1 MPQNNLD
8 ILYRRALNE
17 NARLTNELNR
27 ARQYSALLEE
37 ENEKIVIEN
46 DKKDTSIQEL
56 LCQNAAKDELIRTLQ
71 QQEAENLAHI
81 SELEK
86 DLKEVGEILR
96 VAKETEFD
104 LQSVINIMRN
114 RQFNTNSDATR
125 FMNGQI
131 DILDP
136 TLNTIGLED
145 LAGALQRKLNEAI
158 KEVDGDS
165 PKPSPNPKKIH
176 SSVPSAKVKQS
187 VKITR
192 PRHCYAK
199 NDITRMGID
208 TSNLPE
214 GAKIIH
220 RRDSKT
226 GEDVWELWTLG
237 VSPASIQGK
246 KYVIGRFNV
255 PGDDPMCSKKPE
267 TFVYGCPLLPS
278 FIRFYL
284 VSKFELNMSEQSI
297 LKMFKEMQAD
307 IPQSTLNKWMHK
319 VLKKMRDCLDG
330 PLKDRL
336 RQSTYTQN
344 DETRLS
350 VRSKDDKTGRYSYHT
365 EYVHAMLSPEKKL
378 VYMTYDEGSRSHKV
392 QKEIIEGSNIHTITC
407 DRAAIY
413 VTLEKCFEE
422 YGLIRSSCWFHGRH
436 NLADAYLTDHRM
448 GPAIGIMNGLFR
460 IERLIA
466 GRTAAE
472 RYEMRQKYSKP
483 LVDKLMTLFRKYR
496 LNSQKYGGAVMKA
509 VNYIL
514 DDEVSFRRFLDDGH
528 IEMHNIAAERMFRH
542 IAMGRRI
549 WMHVGSHDAAEN
561 ISFIYSILES
571 CKLNDI
577 SFGDY
582 IEDVCTR
589 IMQGDSNYESMLPCD
604 YKPQKSDA
612 TTKAVA

>member
-1 MPQNNLD
+1 MVRDNRD
-8 ILYRRALNE
+8 IQVQRLLME
-17 NARLTNELNR
+17 NTRLTNELRRVQEYCN
-27 ARQYSALLEE
+27 LLETENARISDERSSSANKIE
-37 ENEKIVIEN
+37 ELENVLLTNKSLVVELQESKKTLEKIVKEQKKEIE
-46 DKKDTSIQEL
+46 SLRE
-56 LCQNAAKDELIRTLQ
+56 CLQ
-71 QQEAENLAHI
+71 LSQSN
-81 SELEK
+81 
-86 DLKEVGEILR
+86 
-96 VAKETEFD
+96 EFD
-104 LQSVINIMRN
+104 LQSVLDIMRN

-145 LAGALQRKLNEAI
+145 LAEALQRKLNEAI

-176 SSVPSAKVKQS
+176 SSVPSDKVKQS

-246 KYVIGRFNV
+246 KYVIVRFNV

-267 TFVYGCPLLPS
+267 TFVDGCPLLPS

-496 LNSQKYGGAVMKA
+496 LNSHKYGGAVMKA

-604 YKPQKSDA
+604 YKHQKSDA